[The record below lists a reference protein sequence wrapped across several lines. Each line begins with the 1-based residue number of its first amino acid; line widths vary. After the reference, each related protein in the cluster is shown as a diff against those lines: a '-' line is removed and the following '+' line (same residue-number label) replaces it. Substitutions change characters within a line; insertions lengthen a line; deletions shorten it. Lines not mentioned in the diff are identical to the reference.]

1 VCGDGEDGAL
11 GLKIDTTTNEV
22 IVDHAVQEHLH
33 TTDDGNPVRG
43 DVVGAMQVDS
53 IFRRKKA
60 SGKMRRDRS
69 LKTIGDNCP
78 LIYALK
84 QQQGLWV
91 SRSSIKTL
99 NVYLPQI
106 VSEVC
111 DSLNGHVTCIVTIPS
126 QHPLAGILA
135 KRISRNLRIPVFGSV
150 LRKNTFFQA
159 SRHAATLLNS
169 KPALKAAG
177 VSQQD
182 EKQLRNVM
190 KKGMRQ
196 AAASYS
202 SKDVGT
208 KIREHFDPLRLGV
221 GAALP
226 SAQDRVLLVD
236 DLMATGETLLA
247 GAALLRA
254 QGILNVNRS
263 VTWFSKV

>member
-1 VCGDGEDGAL
+1 M

-33 TTDDGNPVRG
+33 TTDNGNPVRG
-43 DVVGAMQVDS
+43 DVVGTMQVDS

-60 SGKMRRDRS
+60 SGKMRRERN
-69 LKTIGDNCP
+69 LKALGDNCP

-84 QQQGLWV
+84 QKQDLWV
-91 SRSSIKTL
+91 SRSSIKAL
-99 NVYLPQI
+99 NIYLPQI
-106 VSEVC
+106 LSEVC
-111 DSLNGHVTCIVTIPS
+111 DALNGHVTCIVTIPS

-135 KRISRNLRIPVFGSV
+135 KRISRNLGIPVLEDVF
-150 LRKNTFFQA
+150 RKSTFFQA
-159 SRHAATLLNS
+159 SRRANTLLSS

-177 VSQQD
+177 VSLQD

-190 KKGMRQ
+190 KRGMTQ
-196 AAASYS
+196 AASSYS

-208 KIREHFDPLRLGV
+208 RIREYFDPLRLTV

-226 SAQDRVLLVD
+226 SAQDQVLLVD
-236 DLMATGETLLA
+236 DLMATGETLLS
-247 GAALLRA
+247 GADLLRA
-254 QGILNVNRS
+254 QGILHVNRS